1 MKSKDTLYWI
11 WLSEAL
17 GAGSSAFRRVISL
30 YDTPFDVFRAEESE
44 LEQISDLTERAK
56 RALCDKSLQRATEI
70 LDLCEKEG
78 IGILCY
84 DEDAYPRALREIQK
98 PPMVLYYRGNL
109 PDFNRNLCIGIV
121 GTRSMSAYGMRQAY
135 KMSYEL
141 ASAGAFVVSGM
152 AKGIDGVA
160 AAAAIKAGGT
170 TVAVLGCGVDVVYPT
185 HHRNLSHE
193 IARTGVI
200 LSEYAPGAKP
210 NNYHFPMRN
219 RIISGL
225 SQATVVV
232 EAGIGSGSLITA
244 KDAIL
249 QGRDVFAIPAN
260 VGSKGA
266 DGTNG
271 LLRDGAKLALSAEDI
286 LTPYQYIYAESLTL
300 EKYEASKALESI
312 DLSHLASLGVI
323 ALSADAS
330 GDAKMSLTPAAST
343 AKEKKPTQ
351 KRAASPKAEKPTSP
365 TPKAE
370 REEREVPVNRT
381 ATATVVPPPKS
392 VPTAT
397 LATLTP
403 AQKDILEAIPDDGT
417 LSTDAIF
424 ALEHPH
430 ADIMAALTML
440 EIMGLIQKLP
450 GSLYKKA

>member
-1 MKSKDTLYWI
+1 MKSKDVLYWI

-17 GAGSSAFRRVISL
+17 GAGSSAFRCLISL
-30 YDTPFDVFRAEESE
+30 YDTPFDIFRTEESE
-44 LEQISDLTERAK
+44 IDQIPGLTERVK

-70 LDLCEKEG
+70 LDQCEREG

-98 PPMVLYYRGNL
+98 PPILFYYRGKL
-109 PDFNRNLCIGIV
+109 PDFNRNLCVGIV

-141 ASAGAFVVSGM
+141 ASAGAFVISGM

-160 AAAAIKAGGT
+160 AAAALKAGGT

-193 IARTGVI
+193 IACTGVI
-200 LSEYAPGAKP
+200 LSEYAPGARP

-232 EAGIGSGSLITA
+232 EAGMGSGSLITA

-249 QGRDVFAIPAN
+249 QGRDVFAVPAN

-271 LLRDGAKLALSAEDI
+271 LLRDGARMALSTADI
-286 LTPYQYIYAESLTL
+286 LAPYQYTYAESLTL
-300 EKYEASKALESI
+300 EKYEAAKFLESI
-312 DLSHLASLGVI
+312 DLAHLAALGVI
-323 ALSADAS
+323 ELSGNAA
-330 GDAKMSLTPAAST
+330 GETKMNLNPLSSATKA
-343 AKEKKPTQ
+343 KKPTQ
-351 KRAASPKAEKPTSP
+351 CRAPSQKPAESKAE
-365 TPKAE
+365 PKVE
-370 REEREVPVNRT
+370 REEETLAPRAPQGSIPE
-381 ATATVVPPPKS
+381 
-392 VPTAT
+392 AT

-403 AQKDILEAIPDDGT
+403 AQKAILEAIPDDGT

-430 ADIMAALTML
+430 ADLMAALTML
-440 EIMGLIQKLP
+440 EIMGLVQKLP

>member
-17 GAGSSAFRRVISL
+17 GSGSSAFRRLISL
-30 YDTPFDVFRAEESE
+30 YDTPFDIFRAEDEDID
-44 LEQISDLTERAK
+44 QIPDLTERAK

-70 LDLCEKEG
+70 LDQCEKEG

-84 DEDAYPRALREIQK
+84 DEDAYPRVLREIQK
-98 PPMVLYYRGNL
+98 PPMILYYRGIL
-109 PDFNRNLCIGIV
+109 PDFNRSLCVGIV
-121 GTRSMSAYGMRQAY
+121 GTRSMSAYGLRQAY

-141 ASAGAFVVSGM
+141 ASAGALIVSGM

-160 AAAAIKAGGT
+160 AAAALKAGGT

-185 HHRNLSHE
+185 HHRNLSQE

-200 LSEYAPGAKP
+200 LSEYAPGSRP

-271 LLRDGAKLALSAEDI
+271 LLRDGARMALSSADI
-286 LTPYQYIYAESLTL
+286 LAPYQYTYAESLTL
-300 EKYEASKALESI
+300 EKYEASKSLESI
-312 DLSHLASLGVI
+312 DLSHLAELGVI
-323 ALSADAS
+323 ALSNDAS
-330 GDAKMSLTPAAST
+330 GEAKMDLNPAPV
-343 AKEKKPTQ
+343 AKEKKPTHKRAPSQKPAKAEESTSQPIQ
-351 KRAASPKAEKPTSP
+351 KREEPTSASVTPPKAMSE
-365 TPKAE
+365 
-370 REEREVPVNRT
+370 
-381 ATATVVPPPKS
+381 
-392 VPTAT
+392 AT

-403 AQKDILEAIPDDGT
+403 AQKTILEAIPDDGT

-424 ALEHPH
+424 GLEHPH
-430 ADIMAALTML
+430 ADLMAALTML
-440 EIMGLIQKLP
+440 EIMGLVQKLP

>member
-1 MKSKDTLYWI
+1 MMKSKDALYWI

-17 GAGSSAFRRVISL
+17 GAGSSAFRRLISL
-30 YDTPFDVFRAEESE
+30 YDTPFDIFRAEESE
-44 LEQISDLTERAK
+44 IDQVPDLTERAK
-56 RALCDKSLQRATEI
+56 RALCNKDLQRATEI

-78 IGILCY
+78 IGVLCY

-98 PPMVLYYRGNL
+98 PPMLLYYRGKL
-109 PDFNRNLCIGIV
+109 PDFNRSLCVGIV

-141 ASAGAFVVSGM
+141 ASAGAIIVSGM

-160 AAAAIKAGGT
+160 AAAALKAGGM

-185 HHRNLSHE
+185 HHRNLSRE
-193 IARTGVI
+193 ISKTGVI
-200 LSEYAPGAKP
+200 LSEYAPGTRP
-210 NNYHFPMRN
+210 NSYHFPMRN

-271 LLRDGAKLALSAEDI
+271 LLRDGAKMALSTEDI
-286 LTPYQYIYAESLTL
+286 LALYQYTYAESLKL
-300 EKYEASKALESI
+300 EAFSASKSLTDI
-312 DLSHLASLGVI
+312 DLSHLSELGVI
-323 ALSADAS
+323 ELSKDIS
-330 GDAKMSLTPAAST
+330 GEAKMSLAPKAPMD
-343 AKEKKPTQ
+343 KEKKPTKPRMDSP
-351 KRAASPKAEKPTSP
+351 KRATSSVQSTEK
-365 TPKAE
+365 
-370 REEREVPVNRT
+370 REEGEVLPEI
-381 ATATVVPPPKS
+381 PS
-392 VPTAT
+392 VERAPISEAT

-403 AQKDILEAIPDDGT
+403 AQKAILEAIPDDGT
-417 LSTDAIF
+417 LSTDAIY

-430 ADIMAALTML
+430 ADIMAALIML

>member
-17 GAGSSAFRRVISL
+17 GAGSSAFRRLISL
-30 YDTPFDVFRAEESE
+30 YDTPFDIFRAEENE
-44 LEQISDLTERAK
+44 IDQVPNLTERVK
-56 RALCDKSLQRATEI
+56 LALCDKSLQRATEI
-70 LDLCEKEG
+70 LDQCEKEG

-84 DEDAYPRALREIQK
+84 DEDAYPRVLREIQK
-98 PPMVLYYRGNL
+98 PPMILYYRGIL
-109 PDFNRNLCIGIV
+109 PDFNRSLCVGIV
-121 GTRSMSAYGMRQAY
+121 GTRSMSAYGLRQAY

-141 ASAGAFVVSGM
+141 ASAGALVISGM

-160 AAAAIKAGGT
+160 AAAALKADGT

-185 HHRNLSHE
+185 HHRNLSQE

-200 LSEYAPGAKP
+200 LSEYAPGSRP

-271 LLRDGAKLALSAEDI
+271 LLRDGARMALSAEDI
-286 LTPYQYIYAESLTL
+286 LAPYQYTYAESLTL
-300 EKYEASKALESI
+300 EKYEASKSLESI
-312 DLSHLASLGVI
+312 DLSHLAELGVI
-323 ALSADAS
+323 ALSNDAS
-330 GDAKMSLTPAAST
+330 GEAKMDLNPAPV
-343 AKEKKPTQ
+343 AKEKKPTHKRATSQKPAKAEESTSQPIQ
-351 KRAASPKAEKPTSP
+351 KREEPTSASVTPPKAMSE
-365 TPKAE
+365 
-370 REEREVPVNRT
+370 
-381 ATATVVPPPKS
+381 
-392 VPTAT
+392 AT

-403 AQKDILEAIPDDGT
+403 AQKTILEAIPDDGT

-424 ALEHPH
+424 GLEHPH
-430 ADIMAALTML
+430 ADLMAALTML
-440 EIMGLIQKLP
+440 EIMGLVQKLP

>member
-44 LEQISDLTERAK
+44 LEQIPDLTERAK
-56 RALCDKSLQRATEI
+56 KALCDKSLQRATDV
-70 LDLCEKEG
+70 LDLCEREE
-78 IGILCY
+78 IGILTY

-98 PPMVLYYRGNL
+98 PPMILYYRGSL
-109 PDFNRNLCIGIV
+109 PDFNRSLCVGIV
-121 GTRSMSAYGMRQAY
+121 GTRSMSAYGLRQAY

-141 ASAGAFVVSGM
+141 ASAGAVVVSGM

-160 AAAAIKAGGT
+160 AGAALKAGGV
-170 TVAVLGCGVDVVYPT
+170 TVAVLGCGVDVAYPT
-185 HHRNLSHE
+185 HHKPLSLE
-193 IARTGVI
+193 IAKNGVI
-200 LSEYAPGAKP
+200 LSEYAPGTRP
-210 NNYHFPMRN
+210 NSYHFPMRN

-244 KDAIL
+244 KEAIL

-271 LLRDGAKLALSAEDI
+271 LLRDGAKMALSADDV
-286 LTPYQYIYAESLTL
+286 LAPYAETL
-300 EKYEASKALESI
+300 KLEAFAQSKNLQSI

-323 ALSADAS
+323 ELSRDTA
-330 GDAKMSLTPAAST
+330 GEIKLTPTAAPDEK
-343 AKEKKPTQ
+343 KEKKPAKPRIPSQ
-351 KRAASPKAEKPTSP
+351 KKEKNADPTKEAQREESILPPP
-365 TPKAE
+365 TP
-370 REEREVPVNRT
+370 RT
-381 ATATVVPPPKS
+381 AIPEV
-392 VPTAT
+392 T

-403 AQKDILEAIPDDGT
+403 VQKAILESIPDDGT

-430 ADIMAALTML
+430 AEIMAALTML
-440 EIMGLIQKLP
+440 EIMGLLQKLP

>member
-17 GAGSSAFRRVISL
+17 GAGSSAFRRLISL
-30 YDTPFDVFRAEESE
+30 YDTPFDVFQAEETE
-44 LEQISDLTERAK
+44 LEQIPNLTERAK

-70 LDLCEKEG
+70 LGQCEREG
-78 IGILCY
+78 IGVLCY

-109 PDFNRNLCIGIV
+109 PDFNCRLCIGIV

-141 ASAGAFVVSGM
+141 ASAGALVVSGM
-152 AKGIDGVA
+152 AKGIDGVSA
-160 AAAAIKAGGT
+160 AAALKAEGIPI
-170 TVAVLGCGVDVVYPT
+170 AVLGCGVDVVYPS
-185 HHRNLSHE
+185 HHRNLSCE
-193 IARTGVI
+193 IARSGVI
-200 LSEYAPGAKP
+200 LSEYAPGTRP
-210 NNYHFPMRN
+210 NSYHFPMRN

-244 KDAIL
+244 KNAIL
-249 QGRDVFAIPAN
+249 QGREVFAIPAN

-271 LLRDGAKLALSAEDI
+271 LLRDGAKMALSTQDI
-286 LTPYQYIYAESLTL
+286 LEPYQYTFAETLTL
-300 EKYEASKALESI
+300 EKYEKSKSLECI
-312 DLSHLASLGVI
+312 DLPHLAQLGVI
-323 ALSADAS
+323 ELSPNAS
-330 GDAKMSLTPAAST
+330 GEATMSLVPVAPTV
-343 AKEKKPTQ
+343 KEKKPRRT
-351 KRAASPKAEKPTSP
+351 A
-365 TPKAE
+365 TPKPQKASVPNSSAQT
-370 REEREVPVNRT
+370 EEREVPPQI
-381 ATATVVPPPKS
+381 AS
-392 VPTAT
+392 VPRNPISEAT

-403 AQKDILEAIPDDGT
+403 VQVTILEAIPDDGT
-417 LSTDAIF
+417 LSADAIF

-430 ADIMAALTML
+430 ADLMAALTML
-440 EIMGLIQKLP
+440 EIMGLVQKLP

>member
-17 GAGSSAFRRVISL
+17 GAGSSAFRCLISL
-30 YDTPFDVFRAEESE
+30 FDTPFDIFRAEEEE
-44 LEQISDLTERAK
+44 LEQIPELTERAK
-56 RALCDKSLQRATEI
+56 RALCDKSLERATEI
-70 LDLCEKEG
+70 LNLCEREG
-78 IGILCY
+78 IGVLTY

-98 PPMVLYYRGNL
+98 PPMLLYYRGVL
-109 PDFNRNLCIGIV
+109 PDFNRNLCVGIV
-121 GTRSMSAYGMRQAY
+121 GTRSMSAYGLRQAY

-141 ASAGAFVVSGM
+141 ASAGAIVISGM

-160 AAAAIKAGGT
+160 AGAALKAGGA

-185 HHRNLSHE
+185 HHKNLSLE

-200 LSEYAPGAKP
+200 LSEYAPGSRP
-210 NNYHFPMRN
+210 NSYHFPMRN

-271 LLRDGAKLALSAEDI
+271 LLRDGAKMALSSDDVLA
-286 LTPYQYIYAESLTL
+286 PYEYTYAESLTL
-300 EKYEASKALESI
+300 EKYKTSKALDAI

-323 ALSADAS
+323 ELSRDAT
-330 GDAKMSLTPAAST
+330 GQAKMSLAPT
-343 AKEKKPTQ
+343 APSEKEKQ
-351 KRAASPKAEKPTSP
+351 PKAPRKSAPKKEKATSP
-365 TPKAE
+365 E
-370 REEREVPVNRT
+370 REPKEKREEPLMQPTVPR
-381 ATATVVPPPKS
+381 ASIPE
-392 VPTAT
+392 AT

-403 AQKDILEAIPDDGT
+403 AQKAILEAIPDDGT
-417 LSTDAIF
+417 LSTDAIYS
-424 ALEHPH
+424 LDLPR
-430 ADIMAALTML
+430 ADAMAALTML

>member
-17 GAGSSAFRRVISL
+17 GSGSSAFRRLISL
-30 YDTPFDVFRAEESE
+30 YDTPFDIFRAEEE
-44 LEQISDLTERAK
+44 DIDQIPDLTERAK

-70 LDLCEKEG
+70 LDQCEKEG

-84 DEDAYPRALREIQK
+84 DEDAYPRVLREIQK
-98 PPMVLYYRGNL
+98 PPMILYYRGIL
-109 PDFNRNLCIGIV
+109 PDFNRSLCVGIV
-121 GTRSMSAYGMRQAY
+121 GTRSMSAYGLRQAY

-141 ASAGAFVVSGM
+141 ASAGALIVSGM

-160 AAAAIKAGGT
+160 AAAALKAGGT

-185 HHRNLSHE
+185 HHRNLSQE

-200 LSEYAPGAKP
+200 LSEYAPGSRP

-271 LLRDGAKLALSAEDI
+271 LLRDGARMALSSADI
-286 LTPYQYIYAESLTL
+286 LAPYQYTYAESLTL
-300 EKYEASKALESI
+300 EKYEASKFLESI
-312 DLSHLASLGVI
+312 DLSHLAELGVI
-323 ALSADAS
+323 ALSGDAS
-330 GDAKMSLTPAAST
+330 GEAKMDLNPAPV
-343 AKEKKPTQ
+343 AKEKKPTHKRATSQKPAKAEESTSQPIQ
-351 KRAASPKAEKPTSP
+351 KREEPTSASVTPPKAMSE
-365 TPKAE
+365 
-370 REEREVPVNRT
+370 
-381 ATATVVPPPKS
+381 
-392 VPTAT
+392 AT

-403 AQKDILEAIPDDGT
+403 AQKTILEAIPDDGT

-424 ALEHPH
+424 GLEHPH
-430 ADIMAALTML
+430 ADLMAALTML
-440 EIMGLIQKLP
+440 EIMGLVQKLP

>member
-17 GAGSSAFRRVISL
+17 GAGSSAFRRLISL
-30 YDTPFDVFRAEESE
+30 YDTPFDIFRAEESE
-44 LEQISDLTERAK
+44 IDQVPDLTERAK

-78 IGILCY
+78 IGVLCY

-98 PPMVLYYRGNL
+98 PPMLLYYRGNL
-109 PDFNRNLCIGIV
+109 PDFNRNLCVGIV

-160 AAAAIKAGGT
+160 AAAALKAGGT

-200 LSEYAPGAKP
+200 LSEYAPGARP

-225 SQATVVV
+225 SQATVVI

-260 VGSKGA
+260 VGSRGA

-271 LLRDGAKLALSAEDI
+271 LLRDGARMALSAEDI
-286 LTPYQYIYAESLTL
+286 LAHYQYTYAESLNL
-300 EKYEASKALESI
+300 EKYETAKSLQSI
-312 DLSHLASLGVI
+312 DLIHLASLGVI
-323 ALSADAS
+323 ELSGNAA
-330 GDAKMSLTPAAST
+330 GETKMNLNPAST
-343 AKEKKPTQ
+343 PTKEKKPTQ
-351 KRAASPKAEKPTSP
+351 KRAPSQKQAKPAEPAAELKR
-365 TPKAE
+365 E
-370 REEREVPVNRT
+370 REEEKPAPMPIT
-381 ATATVVPPPKS
+381 PPRAIPE
-392 VPTAT
+392 AT
-397 LATLTP
+397 LATLSP
-403 AQKDILEAIPDDGT
+403 AQKAILEAIPDDGT

-424 ALEHPH
+424 TLEHPH
-430 ADIMAALTML
+430 ADLMSALTML
-440 EIMGLIQKLP
+440 EIMGLVQKLP

>member
-11 WLSEAL
+11 WLSEAI
-17 GAGSSAFRRVISL
+17 GAGSSAFRRLISL
-30 YDTPFDVFRAEESE
+30 FDTPFDIFRAEESE
-44 LEQISDLTERAK
+44 LEQVPNLTERAK
-56 RALCDKSLQRATEI
+56 KALCDKSLGRASEI
-70 LDLCEKEG
+70 LDQCQREG
-78 IGILCY
+78 IGILTY

-98 PPMVLYYRGNL
+98 PPMLLYYRGNL
-109 PDFNRNLCIGIV
+109 PDFNRNLCVGIV

-141 ASAGAFVVSGM
+141 ASAGALVVSGM

-160 AAAAIKAGGT
+160 AAAALKAGGT

-185 HHRNLSHE
+185 HHRNLSFE
-193 IARTGVI
+193 IAKTGVI
-200 LSEYAPGAKP
+200 LSEYAPGARP

-271 LLRDGAKLALSAEDI
+271 LLRDGAKMALSTEDV
-286 LTPYQYIYAESLTL
+286 LAPYQYTYAESLKL
-300 EKYEASKALESI
+300 EAFKASRALTDI
-312 DLSHLASLGVI
+312 DLVHLLDLGVI
-323 ALSADAS
+323 ELSTNAP
-330 GDAKMSLTPAAST
+330 GETKMSLNSSAPTQ
-343 AKEKKPTQ
+343 KEKKPAKPRTSSG
-351 KRAASPKAEKPTSP
+351 KSAKSSAKPSEPK
-365 TPKAE
+365 
-370 REEREVPVNRT
+370 EEREVP
-381 ATATVVPPPKS
+381 PQLSS
-392 VPTAT
+392 VGRAPIPEAT
-397 LATLTP
+397 LTTLTP
-403 AQKDILEAIPDDGT
+403 AQKAILEAIPDDGT
-417 LSTDAIF
+417 LSTDAIY
-424 ALEHPH
+424 ALEQPR
-430 ADIMAALTML
+430 ADLMAALTML

>member
-1 MKSKDTLYWI
+1 MKSKDALYWI

-17 GAGSSAFRRVISL
+17 GAGSSAFRRLISL
-30 YDTPFDVFRAEESE
+30 YDTPFDIFRAGEEE
-44 LEQISDLTERAK
+44 LEQVPDLTERAK
-56 RALCDKSLQRATEI
+56 RALCDKSLEHATEI
-70 LDLCEKEG
+70 LDLCEREG
-78 IGILCY
+78 IGILTY

-98 PPMVLYYRGNL
+98 PPMLLYYRGNL
-109 PDFNRNLCIGIV
+109 PDFNRNLCVGIV

-141 ASAGAFVVSGM
+141 ASAGAIVVSGM

-160 AAAAIKAGGT
+160 AGAALKAGGT

-185 HHRNLSHE
+185 HHKNLSLE
-193 IARTGVI
+193 IARTGVV
-200 LSEYAPGAKP
+200 LSEYAPGARP

-260 VGSKGA
+260 VGSRGA

-271 LLRDGAKLALSAEDI
+271 LLRDGAKMALSAQDVLEV
-286 LTPYQYIYAESLTL
+286 YQYTYAESLTL
-300 EKYEASKALESI
+300 EKYEASKSLPEV

-323 ALSADAS
+323 ELSRDSA
-330 GDAKMSLTPAAST
+330 GQAKMSLAPAAQ
-343 AKEKKPTQ
+343 KEKEKQPREARKTPV
-351 KRAASPKAEKPTSP
+351 KKEKTAVSKSEPKE
-365 TPKAE
+365 E
-370 REEREVPVNRT
+370 REEQLSIPSLPRT
-381 ATATVVPPPKS
+381 AIPE
-392 VPTAT
+392 AT

-403 AQKDILEAIPDDGT
+403 AQKAILEAIPDDGT

-424 ALEHPH
+424 SLDLPH
-430 ADIMAALTML
+430 ADAMAALTML
-440 EIMGLIQKLP
+440 EIMGLVQKLP

>member
-11 WLSEAL
+11 WLSNAL
-17 GAGSSAFRRVISL
+17 GAGSSAFRRLISL
-30 YDTPFDVFRAEESE
+30 YDTPFDIFRAEESE
-44 LEQISDLTERAK
+44 LEQIPDLTERTK
-56 RALCDKSLQRATEI
+56 RALCDKSLQSATEI
-70 LDLCEKEG
+70 LDQCQREG
-78 IGILCY
+78 IGILTY

-98 PPMVLYYRGNL
+98 PPMLLYYRGNL
-109 PDFNRNLCIGIV
+109 PDFNRTLCVGIV

-141 ASAGAFVVSGM
+141 ATAGAVVVSGM

-160 AAAAIKAGGT
+160 AGAALKAGGT
-170 TVAVLGCGVDVVYPT
+170 TVAVLGCGVDVIYPN
-185 HHRNLSHE
+185 HHKNLSLE

-200 LSEYAPGAKP
+200 LSEYAPGTRP
-210 NNYHFPMRN
+210 NSYHFPMRN

-271 LLRDGAKLALSAEDI
+271 LLRDGAKMALSTDDVLA
-286 LTPYQYIYAESLTL
+286 PYQYTYAESLTL
-300 EKYEASKALESI
+300 EKYKANKTLENI
-312 DLSHLASLGVI
+312 DLSHLAALGVI
-323 ALSADAS
+323 ELSKDVS
-330 GDAKMSLTPAAST
+330 GEVKMSLSPASA
-343 AKEKKPTQ
+343 AEKEKKPPNPRTPVPKKEKTTVFNEQPKQ
-351 KRAASPKAEKPTSP
+351 KR
-365 TPKAE
+365 
-370 REEREVPVNRT
+370 EESIIPPVT
-381 ATATVVPPPKS
+381 ARITIPE
-392 VPTAT
+392 AT

-403 AQKDILEAIPDDGT
+403 PQKAILEAIPDDGT

-424 ALEHPH
+424 ALEYPH

>member
-17 GAGSSAFRRVISL
+17 GAGSSAFRRLISL
-30 YDTPFDVFRAEESE
+30 YDTPFDIFRAEENE
-44 LEQISDLTERAK
+44 IDQVPNLTERVK
-56 RALCDKSLQRATEI
+56 LALCDKSLQRATEI
-70 LDLCEKEG
+70 LDQCEKEG

-84 DEDAYPRALREIQK
+84 DEDAYPRVLREIQK
-98 PPMVLYYRGNL
+98 PPMILYYRGIL
-109 PDFNRNLCIGIV
+109 PDFNRSLCVGIV
-121 GTRSMSAYGMRQAY
+121 GTRSMSAYGLRQAY

-141 ASAGAFVVSGM
+141 ASAGALVISGM

-160 AAAAIKAGGT
+160 AAAALKAGGT

-185 HHRNLSHE
+185 HHRNLSQE

-200 LSEYAPGAKP
+200 LSEYAPGSRP

-271 LLRDGAKLALSAEDI
+271 LLRDGARMALSSADI
-286 LTPYQYIYAESLTL
+286 LAPYQYTYAESLTL
-300 EKYEASKALESI
+300 EKYEASKSLESI
-312 DLSHLASLGVI
+312 DLSHLAELGVI
-323 ALSADAS
+323 ALSNDAS
-330 GDAKMSLTPAAST
+330 GEAKMDLNPAPV
-343 AKEKKPTQ
+343 AKEKKPTHKRAPSQKPAKAEESTSQPIQ
-351 KRAASPKAEKPTSP
+351 KREEPTSVSVTPPKAMSE
-365 TPKAE
+365 
-370 REEREVPVNRT
+370 
-381 ATATVVPPPKS
+381 
-392 VPTAT
+392 AT

-403 AQKDILEAIPDDGT
+403 AQKTILEAIPDDGT

-424 ALEHPH
+424 GLEHPH
-430 ADIMAALTML
+430 ADLMAALTML
-440 EIMGLIQKLP
+440 EIMGLVQKLP

>member
-17 GAGSSAFRRVISL
+17 GAGSSAFRRLISL
-30 YDTPFDVFRAEESE
+30 YDTPFEIFRTEETE
-44 LEQISDLTERAK
+44 LEQVPGLTERAK
-56 RALCDKSLQRATEI
+56 RALCDKSLQYATEI
-70 LDLCEKEG
+70 LDKCEREG
-78 IGILCY
+78 IGVLCY

-98 PPMVLYYRGNL
+98 PPMLLYYRGNL
-109 PDFNRNLCIGIV
+109 PDFNRNLCVGIV
-121 GTRSMSAYGMRQAY
+121 GTRSMSAYGMKQAY

-160 AAAAIKAGGT
+160 AAAALKASGT
-170 TVAVLGCGVDVVYPT
+170 TVAVLGCGVDIPYPT
-185 HHRNLSHE
+185 HHRNLYQA
-193 IARTGVI
+193 IAQSGVVF
-200 LSEYAPGAKP
+200 SEFAPGTRP
-210 NNYHFPMRN
+210 VGYHFPLRN

-244 KDAIL
+244 KEAIL

-271 LLRDGAKLALSAEDI
+271 LLRDGARMALAAEDI
-286 LTPYQYIYAESLTL
+286 LAPYQYTYAESLTL
-300 EKYEASKALESI
+300 EKYEANKSLESI

-323 ALSADAS
+323 ELSGSAS
-330 GDAKMSLTPAAST
+330 GETKMNLAPAAP
-343 AKEKKPTQ
+343 APKEKKPTQ
-351 KRAASPKAEKPTSP
+351 RRASSVKQKESRKPLATEQR
-365 TPKAE
+365 AE
-370 REEREVPVNRT
+370 REEPMS
-381 ATATVVPPPKS
+381 APPAPPKAI
-392 VPTAT
+392 PEAT

-403 AQKDILEAIPDDGT
+403 AQKAILEAIPDDGT
-417 LSTDAIF
+417 LSADAIY
-424 ALEHPH
+424 ALEAPR
-430 ADIMAALTML
+430 ADLMAALTML
-440 EIMGLIQKLP
+440 EIMGLVQKLP

>member
-11 WLSEAL
+11 WLSNAL
-17 GAGSSAFRRVISL
+17 GAGSSAFRRLISL
-30 YDTPFDVFRAEESE
+30 YDTPFDIFRAEEEE
-44 LEQISDLTERAK
+44 LEQIPQLTERAK
-56 RALCDKSLQRATEI
+56 RALCDKSLEGATEI
-70 LDLCEKEG
+70 LDLCERES
-78 IGILCY
+78 IGILTY

-98 PPMVLYYRGNL
+98 PPMLLYYRGNL
-109 PDFNRNLCIGIV
+109 PDFNRNLCVGIV
-121 GTRSMSAYGMRQAY
+121 GTRSMSAYGLRQAY

-141 ASAGAFVVSGM
+141 ASAGAVVVSGM

-160 AAAAIKAGGT
+160 AGAALKAGGV
-170 TVAVLGCGVDVVYPT
+170 TVAVLGCGVDVAYPT
-185 HHRNLSHE
+185 HHKPLSLE
-193 IARTGVI
+193 IAKNGVI
-200 LSEYAPGAKP
+200 LSEYAPGSRP
-210 NNYHFPMRN
+210 NSYHFPMRN

-271 LLRDGAKLALSAEDI
+271 LLRDGAKMALSADDV
-286 LTPYQYIYAESLTL
+286 LAPYQYTYAESLTL
-300 EKYEASKALESI
+300 EKYKASKSLEDI
-312 DLSHLASLGVI
+312 DLAHLSSLGVI
-323 ALSADAS
+323 ELSKNAS
-330 GDAKMSLTPAAST
+330 GESKMSLSPTSPMT
-343 AKEKKPTQ
+343 KEKKP
-351 KRAASPKAEKPTSP
+351 KEPRKPAPKKEKTAVTKSEPQE
-365 TPKAE
+365 E
-370 REEREVPVNRT
+370 REEVLSTPAVSRT
-381 ATATVVPPPKS
+381 SIPE
-392 VPTAT
+392 AT

-403 AQKDILEAIPDDGT
+403 AQKAILEAIPDDGT

-424 ALEHPH
+424 ALDLPH
-430 ADIMAALTML
+430 ADVMAALIML

>member
-56 RALCDKSLQRATEI
+56 KALCDKSLQRATEI
-70 LDLCEKEG
+70 LDLCEREE
-78 IGILCY
+78 IGILTY

-98 PPMVLYYRGNL
+98 PPMILYYRGNL
-109 PDFNRNLCIGIV
+109 PDFNHTLCVGIV
-121 GTRSMSAYGMRQAY
+121 GTRSMSAYGLRQAY

-141 ASAGAFVVSGM
+141 ASAGAIVVSGM

-160 AAAAIKAGGT
+160 AGAALKASGV

-185 HHRNLSHE
+185 HHKPLSLE
-193 IARTGVI
+193 IVKNGVI
-200 LSEYAPGAKP
+200 ISEYAPGTRP
-210 NNYHFPMRN
+210 NSYHFPMRN

-271 LLRDGAKLALSAEDI
+271 LLRDGAKMALSTDDVLA
-286 LTPYQYIYAESLTL
+286 PYEYTYAETL
-300 EKYEASKALESI
+300 KLEAFAQSKNLQSV
-312 DLSHLASLGVI
+312 DLSHLAALGVI
-323 ALSADAS
+323 ELSKNTAGEIKLNPETVS
-330 GDAKMSLTPAAST
+330 GEKKEK
-343 AKEKKPTQ
+343 KEKKP
-351 KRAASPKAEKPTSP
+351 ASPRTSSQKKEKNAEPNVE
-365 TPKAE
+365 AE
-370 REEREVPVNRT
+370 REETTLPTPAPRAAIPEV
-381 ATATVVPPPKS
+381 
-392 VPTAT
+392 T

-403 AQKDILEAIPDDGT
+403 VQKAILEAIPDDGT

-430 ADIMAALTML
+430 AEIMAALTML
-440 EIMGLIQKLP
+440 EIMGLLQKLP

>member
-17 GAGSSAFRRVISL
+17 GSGSSAFRRLISL
-30 YDTPFDVFRAEESE
+30 YDTPFDIFRAEEE
-44 LEQISDLTERAK
+44 DIDQIPDLTERAK

-70 LDLCEKEG
+70 LDQCEKEG

-84 DEDAYPRALREIQK
+84 DEDAYPRVLREIQK
-98 PPMVLYYRGNL
+98 PPMILYYRGIL
-109 PDFNRNLCIGIV
+109 PDFNRSLCVGIV
-121 GTRSMSAYGMRQAY
+121 GTRSMSAYGLRQAY

-141 ASAGAFVVSGM
+141 ASAGALIVSGM

-160 AAAAIKAGGT
+160 AAAALKAGGT

-185 HHRNLSHE
+185 HHRNLSQE

-200 LSEYAPGAKP
+200 LSEYAPGSRP

-271 LLRDGAKLALSAEDI
+271 LLRDGARMALSSADI
-286 LTPYQYIYAESLTL
+286 LAPYQYTYAESLTL
-300 EKYEASKALESI
+300 EKYEASKFLESI
-312 DLSHLASLGVI
+312 DLSHLAELGVI
-323 ALSADAS
+323 ALSGDAS
-330 GDAKMSLTPAAST
+330 GEAKMDLNPAPV
-343 AKEKKPTQ
+343 AKEKKPTHKRAPSQKPAKAEESTSQPIQ
-351 KRAASPKAEKPTSP
+351 KREEPTSASVTPPKAMSE
-365 TPKAE
+365 
-370 REEREVPVNRT
+370 
-381 ATATVVPPPKS
+381 
-392 VPTAT
+392 AT

-403 AQKDILEAIPDDGT
+403 AQKTILEAIPDDGT

-424 ALEHPH
+424 GLEHPH
-430 ADIMAALTML
+430 ADLMAALTML
-440 EIMGLIQKLP
+440 EIMGLVQKLP